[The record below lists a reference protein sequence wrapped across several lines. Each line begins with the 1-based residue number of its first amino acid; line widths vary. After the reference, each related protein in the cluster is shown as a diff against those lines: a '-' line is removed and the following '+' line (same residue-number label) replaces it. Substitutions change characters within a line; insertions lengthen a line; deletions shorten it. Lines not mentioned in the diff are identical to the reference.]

1 AALKGQANVHRPSTN
16 CGPTTRGISQLDKWL
31 GSGTWDVIHFNWG
44 LHDLKYLGTD
54 GKSLAD
60 PKSPGS
66 RQQVPIQQYEKN
78 LRQLVVRLKKT
89 GATLIWRSTTPV
101 PPGAK
106 GRVVGDAVKYNAVA
120 TRVMKDNGIATD
132 DMYTFAKARLKEIQ
146 RPANVHFTRD
156 GSRALAGHAA
166 GIIRKTIDPRTG
178 LRTVVSEVIHLL
190 EKKDHATVLKRVVP
204 PEQLQR
210 ILKKR
215 TFEQLAEE
223 FSTTKAARLL
233 TVLRLIK
240 DARPRLDATGRVA
253 TFTLVEPVGGKKSI
267 VLRKSGRFW
276 YIAN

>member
-1 AALKGQANVHRPSTN
+1 M
-16 CGPTTRGISQLDKWL
+16 DKWL
-31 GSGTWDVIHFNWG
+31 GSGAWDVIHFNWG

-60 PKSPGS
+60 PRSPGS

-78 LRQLVVRLKKT
+78 LRQLVARLKKT

-101 PPGAK
+101 PPGAR

-132 DMYTFAKARLKEIQ
+132 DMYAFAKARLKEIQ

-178 LRTVVSEVIHLL
+178 LRTTISEVIHLL
-190 EKKDHATVLKRVVP
+190 EKKDHAALLKRVVP

-210 ILKKR
+210 ILKKQ
-215 TFEQLAEE
+215 TFEQLVEG
-223 FSTTKAARLL
+223 FSTNNAARLL
-233 TVLRLIK
+233 AVLRSIK
-240 DARPRLDATGRVA
+240 DVGPKLDSTGRVA
-253 TFTLVEPVGGKKSI
+253 TFTLVKPMGGKKAI
-267 VLRKSGRFW
+267 VLKKIGRFW
-276 YIAN
+276 FISN